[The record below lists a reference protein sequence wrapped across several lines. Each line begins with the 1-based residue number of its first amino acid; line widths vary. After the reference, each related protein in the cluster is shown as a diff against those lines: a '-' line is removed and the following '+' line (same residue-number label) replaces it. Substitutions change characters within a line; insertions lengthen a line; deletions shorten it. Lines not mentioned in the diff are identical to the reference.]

1 MEVKRTVPVKLDVPD
16 ERRDDLHTTIEQF
29 NDAANHTV
37 ENGRNDDGYL
47 ILSKSQIHDEVYYD
61 LRDRTDLPSNLCIRA
76 YSKAVEA
83 MNSTVE
89 DWKDGESRPL
99 PSFDQPSAVYDKR
112 TLTIRDPLDGQRAH
126 RSRVRAW

>member
-47 ILSKSQIHDEVYYD
+47 ILSKS
-61 LRDRTDLPSNLCIRA
+61 
-76 YSKAVEA
+76 
-83 MNSTVE
+83 
-89 DWKDGESRPL
+89 
-99 PSFDQPSAVYDKR
+99 
-112 TLTIRDPLDGQRAH
+112 
-126 RSRVRAW
+126 

>member
-83 MNSTVE
+83 MKSTRS
-89 DWKDGESRPL
+89 KTGKTARAARFRRLTSRP
-99 PSFDQPSAVYDKR
+99 PSTTSER
-112 TLTIRDPLDGQRAH
+112 
-126 RSRVRAW
+126 